1 MSEAGAS
8 GVSEGGVSAASKAG
22 AVEPEAGAVEPEA
35 GAVEPEA
42 GAVEPELGA
51 VEPELGAM
59 DPEAGAVESDVG
71 VAMPE
76 CNRDGNAGEKAYH
89 KTWQAEDCDCVEG
102 KYSTKY
108 RDALRKFYYSSV
120 DMRKKWPSEREKTE
134 FQLLVDFIK

>member
-8 GVSEGGVSAASKAG
+8 GVSEGGVSAASK
-22 AVEPEAGAVEPEA
+22 A

-120 DMRKKWPSEREKTE
+120 DMRKKWPSEREKNE

>member
-71 VAMPE
+71 VATPE
-76 CNRDGNAGEKAYH
+76 CNRDGNAVAML
-89 KTWQAEDCDCVEG
+89 EG
-102 KYSTKY
+102 KLTTKPG
-108 RDALRKFYYSSV
+108 RLRIVIVLKGNTPPNIGMHCKSFITQVLTCASSGPV
-120 DMRKKWPSEREKTE
+120 KERK
-134 FQLLVDFIK
+134 

>member
-8 GVSEGGVSAASKAG
+8 GVSEGGVSAASK
-22 AVEPEAGAVEPEA
+22 A

>member
-8 GVSEGGVSAASKAG
+8 GVSEGGVSAAS
-22 AVEPEAGAVEPEA
+22 EAGAVEPEA

-76 CNRDGNAGEKAYH
+76 CNRDGNAGGKAYH

-120 DMRKKWPSEREKTE
+120 DMRKKWPSKREKNE

>member
-1 MSEAGAS
+1 MLHPRLVVWSQRLVLWS
-8 GVSEGGVSAASKAG
+8 QRLVLWSQR
-22 AVEPEAGAVEPEA
+22 
-35 GAVEPEA
+35 
-42 GAVEPELGA
+42 LGA

-71 VAMPE
+71 VATPE
-76 CNRDGNAGEKAYH
+76 CNHDGNAGGKAYH

-120 DMRKKWPSEREKTE
+120 DMRKKWPSEREKNE